1 MSDPSTK
8 SAADAYIHRLEAE
21 FLCEQLTAIVNR
33 LRELVRDSQQH
44 RRTVF
49 LSLADDVICD
59 LLEIVDRGW
68 PSIEEIAGDLKT

>member
-1 MSDPSTK
+1 MSGQGTK
-8 SAADAYIHRLEAE
+8 PAADAYIHRLEAE
-21 FLCEQLTAIVNR
+21 FFCDDLIATANR

-59 LLEIVDRGW
+59 LLEKVDRGW
-68 PSIEEIAGDLKT
+68 PSIEEIAGDLKP